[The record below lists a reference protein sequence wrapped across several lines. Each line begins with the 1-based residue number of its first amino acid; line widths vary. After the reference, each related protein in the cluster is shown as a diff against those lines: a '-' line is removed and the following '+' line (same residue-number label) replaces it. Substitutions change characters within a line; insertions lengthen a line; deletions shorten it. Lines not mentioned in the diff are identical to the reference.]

1 LLKSRR
7 QLGYKAV
14 QSEEGDTE
22 ETFEEIPI
30 ENFTVTSE
38 STCAS
43 SNVNYAYNDKHE
55 DNFIRTLSEQGSQPH
70 LFKREHTVESRL
82 STGNFT
88 KTSTPKIIL
97 TPDSDHVIRYL
108 EVPLLLTKPCI
119 TVQYISISYL
129 NMFPFHFRSHT
140 TYSGEVLRH
149 VFFKSYYI
157 DETIHSIPVFAII
170 INSD

>member
-14 QSEEGDTE
+14 QSEDGDTE

-38 STCAS
+38 GTCAS
-43 SNVNYAYNDKHE
+43 SNVNYAYNDKNE

-82 STGNFT
+82 ESTGNFT

-108 EVPLLLTKPCI
+108 AVASFTNQIL
-119 TVQYISISYL
+119 Y
-129 NMFPFHFRSHT
+129 
-140 TYSGEVLRH
+140 YS
-149 VFFKSYYI
+149 
-157 DETIHSIPVFAII
+157 AIYF
-170 INSD
+170 N